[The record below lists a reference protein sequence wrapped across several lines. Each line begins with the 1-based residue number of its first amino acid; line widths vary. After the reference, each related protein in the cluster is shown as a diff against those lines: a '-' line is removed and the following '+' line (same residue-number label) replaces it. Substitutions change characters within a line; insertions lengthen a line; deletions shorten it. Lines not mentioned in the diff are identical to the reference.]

1 MELSILDKYN
11 PAKFRTFEPGNIC
24 FRRDAV
30 ASTLK
35 AMYTNPMSKSY
46 VHLQSHYRDELRPIL
61 NSLKE
66 VSFHQ
71 GRQLIE
77 VLNAFNSLAFGLT
90 PLLEKYPIGVFFCD
104 DDSVSVEWR
113 MTRAARSRRLR
124 RSFPIM
130 AFGSSATRFS
140 GSSAGSSWTLSSN
153 ENAGH
158 YSEGGYFPNND
169 RIESVLTGILEK
181 ILKYKS
187 ALI

>member
-11 PAKFRTFEPGNIC
+11 PAKFRTFEPGDIF

-30 ASTLK
+30 TFTLK

-46 VHLQSHYRDELRPIL
+46 VHVQSHYRDELRSIL
-61 NSLKE
+61 DSLKE

-71 GRQLIE
+71 SRQLIE
-77 VLNAFNSLAFGLT
+77 VLNAFNSLAFKLT
-90 PLLEKYPIGVFFCD
+90 PLLEKYPISVFFCD

-113 MTRAARSRRLR
+113 MPNLILNLDIEDDPEET
-124 RSFPIM
+124 
-130 AFGSSATRFS
+130 
-140 GSSAGSSWTLSSN
+140 SWTLSSN
-153 ENAGH
+153 EKAGQ
-158 YSEGGYFPNND
+158 YSEGDYFPNDD

>member
-113 MTRAARSRRLR
+113 MPNLILNLDIESDPEET
-124 RSFPIM
+124 
-130 AFGSSATRFS
+130 
-140 GSSAGSSWTLSSN
+140 SWTLSSN

-158 YSEGGYFPNND
+158 YSEGGLP
-169 RIESVLTGILEK
+169 K
-181 ILKYKS
+181 IGRAS
-187 ALI
+187 CRERV

>member
-35 AMYTNPMSKSY
+35 AMYTNPMSKRY

-113 MTRAARSRRLR
+113 MPNLILNLDIESDPEET
-124 RSFPIM
+124 
-130 AFGSSATRFS
+130 
-140 GSSAGSSWTLSSN
+140 SWTLSSN

>member
-35 AMYTNPMSKSY
+35 AMYTNPMSKRY

-113 MTRAARSRRLR
+113 MPNLILNLDIESDPEET
-124 RSFPIM
+124 
-130 AFGSSATRFS
+130 
-140 GSSAGSSWTLSSN
+140 SWTLSTT
-153 ENAGH
+153 
-158 YSEGGYFPNND
+158 D
-169 RIESVLTGILEK
+169 RKSVV
-181 ILKYKS
+181 
-187 ALI
+187 